1 MSRLMLVF
9 TVFLFIA
16 CGEAEF
22 DQEATI
28 SAGVAGTA
36 NAVAR
41 ESTRVHES
49 VMATM
54 QAIPIATAQ
63 STFTPLATLVP
74 LPTYT
79 PYPTHTPYPT
89 YTPFPTATDFP
100 IPTTELEPTKTPT
113 SAPQSQQTTPPQTVN
128 VSAKLLDAMT
138 TIRLQMEESGS
149 LVDTAFSTGFVDCSH
164 VVLLYDTISVAP
176 TFEMGASSSTIQHAY
191 NEYRRS
197 INIFTSGGRDMAQ
210 NCRDFLNNP
219 DEGTTIPFQQWGTA
233 RQAVSDALSVLIPAI
248 SLLESQ

>member
-1 MSRLMLVF
+1 MSRLVLVF
-9 TVFLFIA
+9 TVFLLIA

-22 DQEATI
+22 DQESTI
-28 SAGVAGTA
+28 SAAVAGTA
-36 NAVAR
+36 STVAR

-49 VMATM
+49 VRATI
-54 QAIPIATAQ
+54 QAMPIATAQ
-63 STFTPLATLVP
+63 PTFTPLATLVP

-79 PYPTHTPYPT
+79 PYPTHTLYPT
-89 YTPFPTATDFP
+89 YTPFPTATNFP

-113 SAPQSQQTTPPQTVN
+113 SAPQSQQSTPPQSAN
-128 VSAKLLDAMT
+128 VSAKLLDAMI
-138 TIRLQMEESGS
+138 TIRPQMEESGS
-149 LVDTAFSTGFVDCSH
+149 LVDTAFTTGFVNCTR

-176 TFEMGASSSTIQHAY
+176 TFEMGSSSSTIQHAY

-197 INIFTSGGRDMAQ
+197 ISIFTSGGRDMAQ
-210 NCRDFLNNP
+210 NCRDYLNNP

-233 RQAVSDALSVLIPAI
+233 REAVNDALSVLIPAI